1 MGKRLLKTTTVGLV
15 VASGVFVVNCT
26 NTANADEVASS
37 AQSDTSKKAIAN
49 TQATSRTSDQVKE
62 ELDTQKAVVETATQK
77 VETAKEAVQT
87 ATKEVETAQTE
98 NDNAQ
103 SAVDKAQENA
113 NNATAENIAK
123 AETNVTTAEVAVAN
137 AENNVSTA
145 EKAQSAA
152 QDKVNTQE
160 TVVANAETA
169 VNQAKTETENAQA
182 AVNQAQSVL
191 NGTGQAEVVKAQEN
205 AKNAVN
211 ADKKAVSQAEDNV
224 TSAKA
229 ADEARQ
235 KAIEEAQAKVT
246 TAETANT
253 NAEKVLKTATEATNK
268 GQTKAEQAKSETAN
282 AQTAVDQAQAV
293 LDGTGQAEIVK
304 AQQEAQSAVSAD
316 KEAVRNAETSL
327 TNAKAADVARQNNID
342 NAQADVTTAEKVAA
356 NAKTALDNATNTA
369 TNTAAKVEA
378 EQADVEKV
386 RAVVAGLESEIAN
399 ANTIT
404 LPAGYAEAL
413 KQYLTTK
420 SSADKQALA
429 TLAAT
434 AVASNTYKS
443 NSADQAEVITDINN
457 LTEAQRED
465 LTLFAVD
472 LINQVRKVTGGPTVV
487 ANKSAMDFA
496 NEVAN
501 TSTNL
506 GHDTTAIPA
515 AASKFGLISEQG
527 VNNYENLSS
536 GHFDPKKTPL
546 TMNDLKKAVYTTIV
560 DMLLDDDSSS
570 WGHARSLA
578 GLTTNYSSSKFISQY
593 VGVDVSVLNYTL
605 SSGSTVPLGRVHI
618 LGVSDGY
625 IKDSSKF
632 NTSNNLQSR
641 DLQAELT
648 ATKSTLAT
656 EQSQLTSA
664 TLANNQAQ
672 SALREAQ
679 TDYDNSV
686 ATLTS
691 AHTAL
696 AAAQATPEQTTTA
709 QAKLDEAQAQKA
721 LDEALTKLDTL
732 KAELAT
738 ATSYVETAKAGVAT
752 AQNNLAEA
760 KQTLSDLKNAP
771 VLLADAKAKLAEA
784 QAKLEDAKAN
794 LVELTTDYEAALK
807 ALDEAK
813 AKQAELQ
820 AVYDHLLALEK
831 DNVVTVLPDGTVVA
845 VPKATPTTD
854 TLPKYTIKGSKSE
867 PKVGLV
873 VTQTAAGQKVTYSR
887 VERSKALPETGEKD
901 GSVLAFVGG
910 VIATI
915 GLAGVRRK
923 RIH

>member
-1 MGKRLLKTTTVGLV
+1 
-15 VASGVFVVNCT
+15 
-26 NTANADEVASS
+26 
-37 AQSDTSKKAIAN
+37 
-49 TQATSRTSDQVKE
+49 
-62 ELDTQKAVVETATQK
+62 
-77 VETAKEAVQT
+77 
-87 ATKEVETAQTE
+87 
-98 NDNAQ
+98 
-103 SAVDKAQENA
+103 
-113 NNATAENIAK
+113 
-123 AETNVTTAEVAVAN
+123 
-137 AENNVSTA
+137 
-145 EKAQSAA
+145 
-152 QDKVNTQE
+152 
-160 TVVANAETA
+160 
-169 VNQAKTETENAQA
+169 
-182 AVNQAQSVL
+182 
-191 NGTGQAEVVKAQEN
+191 
-205 AKNAVN
+205 
-211 ADKKAVSQAEDNV
+211 
-224 TSAKA
+224 
-229 ADEARQ
+229 
-235 KAIEEAQAKVT
+235 
-246 TAETANT
+246 
-253 NAEKVLKTATEATNK
+253 VLKTATEATNK

-709 QAKLDEAQAQKA
+709 QAKLDEAKAQLATDLAALESANQALANLTADVKTKQQALEAAKAVLAQKQASQEQAENELADTQAKLATAQANATTAQNNLATAKANLASLESSPELLPSAQTALANAQAKLAADLETLKQANEALANLTADVKTKQQALEAAKAKLVEKQESQAQAQKA

>member
-1 MGKRLLKTTTVGLV
+1 M
-15 VASGVFVVNCT
+15 
-26 NTANADEVASS
+26 
-37 AQSDTSKKAIAN
+37 
-49 TQATSRTSDQVKE
+49 
-62 ELDTQKAVVETATQK
+62 
-77 VETAKEAVQT
+77 
-87 ATKEVETAQTE
+87 
-98 NDNAQ
+98 
-103 SAVDKAQENA
+103 
-113 NNATAENIAK
+113 
-123 AETNVTTAEVAVAN
+123 
-137 AENNVSTA
+137 
-145 EKAQSAA
+145 
-152 QDKVNTQE
+152 
-160 TVVANAETA
+160 
-169 VNQAKTETENAQA
+169 
-182 AVNQAQSVL
+182 
-191 NGTGQAEVVKAQEN
+191 
-205 AKNAVN
+205 N

-253 NAEKVLKTATEATNK
+253 NAEKALESATDGANK
-268 GQTKAEQAKSETAN
+268 AQTKADQAKSETAT

-304 AQQEAQSAVSAD
+304 AQQDAQNAVNSD
-316 KEAVRNAETSL
+316 KEAVSNAETNL
-327 TNAKAADVARQNNID
+327 TNAKAADVARQSAID
-342 NAQADVTTAEKVAA
+342 NAQADVTTAENVATK
-356 NAKTALDNATNTA
+356 AKTALDSTTSTA

-378 EQADVEKV
+378 EQADVE
-386 RAVVAGLESEIAN
+386 RAQAVVAGLESEIAN
-399 ANTIT
+399 ANTIS

-457 LTEAQRED
+457 LTETQREE

-501 TSTNL
+501 TSTTFM
-506 GHDTTAIPA
+506 GHDTTAIPT
-515 AASKFGLISEQG
+515 AASNFGLKSVQG
-527 VNNYENLSS
+527 VNNYENL
-536 GHFDPKKTPL
+536 GFLLQKTDTI
-546 TMNDLKKAVYTTIV
+546 TMDDLKKGLYTQFVKMILA
-560 DMLLDDDSSS
+560 DNLSN
-570 WGHARSLA
+570 WGHASSLA
-578 GLTTNYSSSKFISQY
+578 GVLKSGFNSKYI
-593 VGVDVSVLNYTL
+593 GVDVNSL
-605 SSGSTVPLGRVHI
+605 SSTSTNGTTIKMAHIHI
-618 LGVSDGY
+618 LGVAENY
-625 IKDSSKF
+625 ILDNSKF
-632 NTSNNLQSR
+632 NTTNNLQSR
-641 DLQAELT
+641 DLQVEL
-648 ATKSTLAT
+648 AAAKSTLST
-656 EQSQLTSA
+656 EQAQLTSA

-672 SALREAQ
+672 TALREAQ
-679 TDYDNSV
+679 TDYDNAV

-691 AHTAL
+691 AQTSL
-696 AAAQATPEQTTTA
+696 AAAKATPEQTPTA
-709 QAKLDEAQAQKA
+709 QAKLDEAKAQLATDLKALASTNQALANLTADVKTKQAALTAAKATLTQKQAAQEQAENELADAKSKLATAQANATTAQNNLTTAKANLASLESSPELLPSAKTALANAQAKLAADLETLKQANEALANLTADVKTKQQALETAKAKLADKQESQEKAQKV

-771 VLLADAKAKLAEA
+771 ALLADAKAKLAEA

>member
-1 MGKRLLKTTTVGLV
+1 M
-15 VASGVFVVNCT
+15 
-26 NTANADEVASS
+26 
-37 AQSDTSKKAIAN
+37 
-49 TQATSRTSDQVKE
+49 
-62 ELDTQKAVVETATQK
+62 
-77 VETAKEAVQT
+77 
-87 ATKEVETAQTE
+87 
-98 NDNAQ
+98 
-103 SAVDKAQENA
+103 
-113 NNATAENIAK
+113 
-123 AETNVTTAEVAVAN
+123 
-137 AENNVSTA
+137 
-145 EKAQSAA
+145 
-152 QDKVNTQE
+152 
-160 TVVANAETA
+160 
-169 VNQAKTETENAQA
+169 
-182 AVNQAQSVL
+182 
-191 NGTGQAEVVKAQEN
+191 VKAQEN

-316 KEAVRNAETSL
+316 KEAVRNAETNL
-327 TNAKAADVARQNNID
+327 TNAKAADVARQTAID
-342 NAQADVTTAEKVAA
+342 EAQGDVTSAETVAK
-356 NAKTALDNATNTA
+356 NAKTALNNATSTA
-369 TNTAAKVEA
+369 TNTTAKVEA
-378 EQADVEKV
+378 ERAEVEKAQ
-386 RAVVAGLESEIAN
+386 AVVAGLESEIAN

-404 LPAGYAEAL
+404 LPEGYVEAL
-413 KQYLTTK
+413 KNYYAKK
-420 SSADKQALA
+420 STAGSALLSQLGKQLI
-429 TLAAT
+429 
-434 AVASNTYKS
+434 SNNTYKS
-443 NSADQAEVITDINN
+443 NTADENEVISDVNN
-457 LTEAQRED
+457 LTQAQRED
-465 LTLFAVD
+465 ITLFTVD
-472 LINQVRKVTGGPTVV
+472 LLNQLRKAFGTTEVV
-487 ANKSAMDFA
+487 ANESAIKFA
-496 NEVAN
+496 DEIAAAY
-501 TSTNL
+501 STDKWNSFSSST
-506 GHDTTAIPA
+506 GHDVNAIKSI
-515 AASKFGLISEQG
+515 ASNSGLNGGGQY
-527 VNNYENLSS
+527 YENLASS
-536 GHFDPKKTPL
+536 LSPISSVSTNMAEVKKRIYNSL
-546 TMNDLKKAVYTTIV
+546 LQMLGNDAA
-560 DMLLDDDSSS
+560 SS
-570 WGHARSLA
+570 WGHSTSITGVSRNSK
-578 GLTTNYSSSKFISQY
+578 YS
-593 VGVDVSVLNYTL
+593 GVDLSSYSVSLGSLSSYIVNVHIIGVEDENVLNN
-605 SSGSTVPLGRVHI
+605 
-618 LGVSDGY
+618 
-625 IKDSSKF
+625 SKF
-632 NTSNNLQSR
+632 NTSDNLSSR
-641 DLQAELT
+641 DLKAELAT
-648 ATKSTLAT
+648 AKSTLVT
-656 EQSQLTSA
+656 EQAQLTSA

-691 AHTAL
+691 AQTAL
-696 AAAQATPEQTTTA
+696 AAAKATPEQTPTA
-709 QAKLDEAQAQKA
+709 QAKLDEAKAQLATDLKALASTNQALANLTADVKTKQAALTAAKATLTQKQAAQEQAENELADAQAKLATAQANATTAQNNLTTAKANLASLESSQELLPSAQTALANAQAKLAADLETLKQANQALANLSADVKTKQQALEAAKANLADKQESQAKAQKV

-771 VLLADAKAKLAEA
+771 ALLADAKAKLAEA